1 MKKNTMDFTTGSV
14 VKKLLIFVI
23 PIIVSTMLQDLY
35 NTADKIVVGRF
46 AENGSLA
53 LGAVGSVTTATNL
66 LVYLFSGL
74 SLGINVICAN
84 LRGAKKERELES
96 AMHTAVML
104 SVIAGT
110 AVCLLGIASA
120 KPMIR
125 FIKTPET
132 LFDLSY
138 TYMWIYFLGSPFSML
153 YNAGAGI
160 LLSNG
165 DTKRPTVILVC
176 SGLVNLVL
184 NVVLVVGCG
193 LGVEGVALGTVASQL
208 VSAVWVLWILF
219 DTKGE
224 YRMSVKKLHIDKKDA
239 LSLVKIAIPTAI
251 NNTVFGFSN
260 ILMQAA
266 VNTLGDMVIAGCTAA
281 TGIINLI
288 YMIPAGFYSGCVSFA
303 GQCYG
308 ARKLKRID
316 KVLISAILL
325 SAAGVLTCAAVVS
338 FFPQQILSLFNSD
351 PAVIQGGLPKLRI
364 MTWGY
369 SIYCIQCC
377 VAGCLHGIKKNTA
390 TTGINLFFVLG
401 TRLPWALWLF
411 PLYPNAAFLFACYPI
426 SWILCGTAQLTFFLV
441 SRKKLWRQSEL
452 QPSEAI

>member
-14 VKKLLIFVI
+14 VKKLLVFVL
-23 PIIVSTMLQDLY
+23 PIILSTMLQDLY

-53 LGAVGSVTTATNL
+53 LGAVGSVATATNL

-74 SLGINVICAN
+74 SLGINVICSN

-96 AMHTAVML
+96 AMHTAIML

-110 AVCLLGIASA
+110 AVSLLGIVTA
-120 KPMIR
+120 KPMLR
-125 FIKTPET
+125 FIKTPDS
-132 LFDLSY
+132 LFDLSH

-153 YNAGAGI
+153 YNSGAGI

-165 DTKRPTVILVC
+165 DTKRPTVILIC
-176 SGLVNLVL
+176 SGLVNLLL
-184 NVVLVVGCG
+184 NLVLVVGCG

-208 VSAVWVLWILF
+208 VSATWVLCILF
-219 DTKGE
+219 DKKGE
-224 YRMSVKKLHIDKKDA
+224 YRMSARKLHISKKDA

-281 TGIINLI
+281 TGIINLV
-288 YMIPAGFYSGCVSFA
+288 YMIPAGFYSGCVSFT

-308 ARKLKRID
+308 ARKFKRID
-316 KVLISAILL
+316 KVLLTAISL
-325 SAAGVLTCAAVVS
+325 SAAGVLSCAALVS
-338 FFPQQILSLFNSD
+338 FFPEQILGLFNSNPD
-351 PAVIQGGLPKLRI
+351 VIQGGLPKLRI

-377 VAGCLHGIKKNTA
+377 VAGCLHGLKKNTI
-390 TTGINLFFVLG
+390 TTSINLFFVLG

-411 PLYPNAAFLFACYPI
+411 PLYPNATFLFACYPI
-426 SWILCGTAQLTFFLV
+426 SWILCGTAQLTFFLI
-441 SRKKLWRQSEL
+441 SRKKIWNAP
-452 QPSEAI
+452 QPEAIQQI